1 MLIKFFKKYHLF
13 VLVFAV
19 VLFLNGCTTKSDED
33 AQTEFEID
41 KEYPRGPL
49 TVHLRVSKTSVTIAE
64 TFIVEFEA
72 AIKAGYEVKM
82 PKIDEALQT
91 FGLIDWRDLGDKLDE
106 ENNVV
111 KRYNYRFEP
120 ILSGEFEIPSFVF
133 EFQKTAE
140 DQSEEKEIF
149 KLETEPV
156 EIEVTSLLG
165 EDRANLVIADIENVV
180 ELPRKAP
187 MWPIVVLGIIAVALG
202 VVLLV
207 RLKKRKAIGILR
219 IFRPA
224 HEVAYE
230 RLSAL
235 VAAKLIEAGQLKE
248 FYEQISNILRHYIED
263 RFDLRAPERT
273 TEEFLFELK
282 YAKDF
287 LGEDKKML
295 EEFLRHCDLVKFAKH
310 HPTTEQIQK
319 TFNLV
324 KEFIEKT
331 KSDQRQIDVTEMNT
345 QKEAQTA

>member
-140 DQSEEKEIF
+140 DQSEEK
-149 KLETEPV
+149 T
-156 EIEVTSLLG
+156 
-165 EDRANLVIADIENVV
+165 LV
-180 ELPRKAP
+180 
-187 MWPIVVLGIIAVALG
+187 
-202 VVLLV
+202 
-207 RLKKRKAIGILR
+207 
-219 IFRPA
+219 
-224 HEVAYE
+224 
-230 RLSAL
+230 
-235 VAAKLIEAGQLKE
+235 
-248 FYEQISNILRHYIED
+248 
-263 RFDLRAPERT
+263 
-273 TEEFLFELK
+273 
-282 YAKDF
+282 
-287 LGEDKKML
+287 
-295 EEFLRHCDLVKFAKH
+295 
-310 HPTTEQIQK
+310 
-319 TFNLV
+319 
-324 KEFIEKT
+324 
-331 KSDQRQIDVTEMNT
+331 
-345 QKEAQTA
+345 